1 MSIRRA
7 ALALAFL
14 IMGACHHPTEA
25 ASSDAPPG
33 QAWLTEA
40 QMRDAKISVEPV
52 DEQDVDDSIVTSGKV
67 AFDDARV
74 AHIYSPVTGRVTR
87 IDATLGQRVK
97 KGDVLAVI
105 DSPDL
110 GNASADVGKAQADE
124 IAAEND
130 YHRKKSLFDQHA
142 ASQADVEQAEDKY
155 HTAQAELSRAREKLR
170 LLKGGDGNFVSQGF
184 PLTSPIE
191 GEVMS
196 RNVSPGVEVQGQYGG
211 GTAVE
216 LFMVGEIDKVWV
228 FADVYEMD
236 VARVKIGSP
245 VQVKIVAYPNR
256 VFNSTIDWISG
267 TLDPQTRTVRVRCS
281 FDNPDKLLK
290 PEMYATV
297 TISVDQKK
305 ALALPHDAI
314 VRMGDQ
320 TVVFVDVGKT
330 PDGRMKFERRPV
342 SVDLG
347 ESNKWVPVD
356 HGVEKGQRVVVS
368 GGILLSGMM

>member
-7 ALALAFL
+7 AIALAFL
-14 IMGACHHPTEA
+14 ITGACHHPTEA

-33 QAWLTEA
+33 QAWLTET

-52 DEQDVDDSIVTSGKV
+52 DEQDVDDTIVTSGKV

-74 AHIYSPVTGRVTR
+74 AHIFSPVTGRVTR
-87 IDATLGQRVK
+87 IDATLGQHVK

-196 RNVSPGVEVQGQYGG
+196 RNVSPGIEVQGQYGG

-305 ALALPHDAI
+305 SLALPHDAI